1 MNSASKKLTSIR
13 REIRLSY
20 NRLLG
25 RLEKM
30 VKESRYQPMLQ
41 EPIITQRNG
50 RYVIPLKAEYKG
62 QLKSIIH
69 DQSSS
74 GATLFVEP
82 LATVELNNVYQ
93 ALQLDERNEII
104 RILQNLTA
112 FVGDY
117 ADQIEQSVE
126 ALAEIDVCHDVC
138 QICR

>member
-1 MNSASKKLTSIR
+1 
-13 REIRLSY
+13 
-20 NRLLG
+20 
-25 RLEKM
+25 M

-112 FVGDY
+112 F
-117 ADQIEQSVE
+117 
-126 ALAEIDVCHDVC
+126 
-138 QICR
+138 CR